1 MRTAPVTRHAP
12 TGIALHRV
20 PRRSADRFRSAALLV
35 GVLGALVCSVVPAGA
50 ATTTSKSGDRVTFG
64 IEPAQVG
71 GAPVRSNFSFAG
83 TPGAT
88 VNDAVALLNY
98 SSTPLTLQL
107 YATDALETTG
117 GGFGLLPAAAKPSG
131 VGAWISLPPGSSTV
145 QVPAHHVG
153 GVVVSLQ
160 TVGTNASGQ
169 RVVLDQ
175 RVGTRVFVRVA
186 GTLTPRLTVTEL
198 HASYDGTFNPVG
210 RGQVHVTYVVSN
222 RGDTDLAI
230 NQSVTVSGLV
240 ADSRSAAGPKISLLL
255 PGASVSEQ
263 ITVPGL
269 WPQIL
274 LHTTVHARPLA
285 EPGTSLSG
293 LVTAS
298 ASIWVWA
305 VPWTLI
311 VIILVL
317 LAGYWWYR
325 RRRRQRTVSV
335 NAVLSAAPL
344 QPVGVSR

>member
-1 MRTAPVTRHAP
+1 
-12 TGIALHRV
+12 
-20 PRRSADRFRSAALLV
+20 
-35 GVLGALVCSVVPAGA
+35 
-50 ATTTSKSGDRVTFG
+50 
-64 IEPAQVG
+64 
-71 GAPVRSNFSFAG
+71 
-83 TPGAT
+83 
-88 VNDAVALLNY
+88 
-98 SSTPLTLQL
+98 
-107 YATDALETTG
+107 
-117 GGFGLLPAAAKPSG
+117 
-131 VGAWISLPPGSSTV
+131 V
-145 QVPAHHVG
+145 QVPAQTADAPGQVVVPITLHIPFTATPGDHVG